1 MYRYY
6 KYIKGIIELKN
17 YFCDVHKKTKKEPI
31 YLKNIEIVD
40 TAHKGKSIA
49 KHKERVIIVKDAVPG
64 DICDISIYKKRRKYW
79 EAEIHKIHQY
89 SKLRETPKC
98 EHFGICGGCK
108 WQNMHYKYQLK
119 FKQNEILNNLERIGG
134 VNTNNYQNI
143 LKSKHTYFYRN
154 KMEFTFSNKRWLTKK
169 EISSGKKIKERN
181 ACGFHVPGMFDK
193 VIDINNCYLQAEPS
207 NTIRLSIKKFA
218 KKNQLSYFD
227 IRNQK
232 GLLR

>member
-98 EHFGICGGCK
+98 EHF
-108 WQNMHYKYQLK
+108 
-119 FKQNEILNNLERIGG
+119 
-134 VNTNNYQNI
+134 
-143 LKSKHTYFYRN
+143 
-154 KMEFTFSNKRWLTKK
+154 
-169 EISSGKKIKERN
+169 
-181 ACGFHVPGMFDK
+181 
-193 VIDINNCYLQAEPS
+193 
-207 NTIRLSIKKFA
+207 
-218 KKNQLSYFD
+218 
-227 IRNQK
+227 
-232 GLLR
+232 